1 MMTKSEIMNMY
12 NYDYTRNNKFNI
24 AILLIGISKIFFDK
38 MKYNVI
44 KVVNKLN
51 Y

>member
-1 MMTKSEIMNMY
+1 MY
-12 NYDYTRNNKFNI
+12 NYDYICNNKFNILNKI

-38 MKYNVI
+38 MKYNAI